1 MDFWP
6 FLKWQKM
13 EFAQKKFHGI
23 NLFDFTSFFWP
34 GNFKKLLPEEVP
46 EEDDKQVF
54 LAFNSWILSWEL
66 SSGADPVVV
75 FVILAIEAR
84 FVATLVT
91 RDFSEAVESFL
102 DEVVLCKKEKNKDD
116 E

>member
-1 MDFWP
+1 MKSDELDVEDIRP
-6 FLKWQKM
+6 RLRL
-13 EFAQKKFHGI
+13 APPLI
-23 NLFDFTSFFWP
+23 SP
-34 GNFKKLLPEEVP
+34 APAAPVVVVP
-46 EEDDKQVF
+46 EEEDKQVF
-54 LAFNSWILSWEL
+54 LAFNSWISWRE
-66 SSGADPVVV
+66 SSAPDPPV

-102 DEVVLCKKEKNKDD
+102 DEVVLCKKKICTVVKMPRKCKDD

>member
-1 MDFWP
+1 M
-6 FLKWQKM
+6 
-13 EFAQKKFHGI
+13 
-23 NLFDFTSFFWP
+23 
-34 GNFKKLLPEEVP
+34 
-46 EEDDKQVF
+46 F
-54 LAFNSWILSWEL
+54 LAFNSWILSWE

-102 DEVVLCKKEKNKDD
+102 DEVVLCKKKKRKNKDD

>member
-1 MDFWP
+1 MKSDELDVEDIRP
-6 FLKWQKM
+6 RLRL
-13 EFAQKKFHGI
+13 APPLI
-23 NLFDFTSFFWP
+23 SP
-34 GNFKKLLPEEVP
+34 APAAPVVVVP
-46 EEDDKQVF
+46 EEEDKQVF